1 MKRSAD
7 RILVT
12 HVGSLVRP
20 ISIRNILW
28 ARDHGQSYDQAAY
41 EKTLQEEV
49 AGVVR
54 KQADV
59 GVDVV
64 SDGEYGK
71 AGWIRYVSERLGG
84 FVHREIQPGDREQNP
99 VYVIREAQKFPEFY
113 AAYTPIQYYDWLPPG
128 QSNTPLKA
136 DPDAQR
142 RNLLVW
148 ECIAPITY
156 KGQAAI
162 SQDIDNFKSA
172 LEGVNV
178 AGAFMPV
185 AAPMSARG
193 LWLNVY
199 YKTDEE
205 IVVARSPMR

>member
-1 MKRSAD
+1 MNRSTD

-59 GVDVV
+59 GVDVI

-71 AGWIRYVSERLGG
+71 AGCATCFSTHERSGSS
-84 FVHREIQPGDREQNP
+84 RR
-99 VYVIREAQKFPEFY
+99 A
-113 AAYTPIQYYDWLPPG
+113 AAYVVEILKGAKPSDLPVEFPTKLELII
-128 QSNTPLKA
+128 NLK
-136 DPDAQR
+136 
-142 RNLLVW
+142 
-148 ECIAPITY
+148 T
-156 KGQAAI
+156 
-162 SQDIDNFKSA
+162 
-172 LEGVNV
+172 
-178 AGAFMPV
+178 AGALGLIVP
-185 AAPMSARG
+185 PTLLARA
-193 LWLNVY
+193 
-199 YKTDEE
+199 DEVIE
-205 IVVARSPMR
+205 